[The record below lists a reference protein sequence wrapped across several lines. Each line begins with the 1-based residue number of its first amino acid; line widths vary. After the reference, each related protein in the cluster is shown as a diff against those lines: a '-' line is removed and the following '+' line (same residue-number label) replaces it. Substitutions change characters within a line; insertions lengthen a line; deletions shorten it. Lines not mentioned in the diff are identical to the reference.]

1 MFATIIVSTVF
12 FISMI
17 VLIICYRRWCNTHK
31 RPLTYDEI
39 EKLSEKRIK
48 KEIKRIN
55 SLVGYFESG
64 HRYVKNT
71 SFDPNGQLYTCNI
84 KASEF
89 PSYIASQLF
98 GKKHEWIVEGMVC
111 DGVVIKYW
119 ANKGYN
125 SNSVCLSTSIENI
138 IDICNENN
146 CTALLDLHNHP
157 NSNPN
162 KYNCLLS
169 SEADRRTSDIWSK
182 ELNDSGISL
191 YSFIC
196 ERGQWILY
204 YRHLTD
210 KLQKQPDFTTIEYI
224 KNENGISE
232 LQNLKLHKEL
242 GIFHK

>member
-1 MFATIIVSTVF
+1 MSDNVYMEAYYGKLPEFE
-12 FISMI
+12 
-17 VLIICYRRWCNTHK
+17 
-31 RPLTYDEI
+31 EI
-39 EKLSEKRIK
+39 ERCFGEIQKTAR
-48 KEIKRIN
+48 KE
-55 SLVGYFESG
+55 GY
-64 HRYVKNT
+64 
-71 SFDPNGQLYTCNI
+71 
-84 KASEF
+84 
-89 PSYIASQLF
+89 
-98 GKKHEWIVEGMVC
+98 
-111 DGVVIKYW
+111 
-119 ANKGYN
+119 
-125 SNSVCLSTSIENI
+125 
-138 IDICNENN
+138 
-146 CTALLDLHNHP
+146 

-182 ELNDSGISL
+182 ELNNSGISL

-242 GIFHK
+242 GIFHKWIFGIIV